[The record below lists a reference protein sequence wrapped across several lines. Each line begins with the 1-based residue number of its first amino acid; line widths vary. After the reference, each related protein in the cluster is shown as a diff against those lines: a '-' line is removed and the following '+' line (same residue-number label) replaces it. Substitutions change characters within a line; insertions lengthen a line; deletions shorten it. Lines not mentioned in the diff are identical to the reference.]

1 MRRFVILLVG
11 VCLVVFFLSQ
21 SFHDL
26 LPHVVK
32 GDDHIT
38 TVHHNHPNHPD
49 RNVGDAARFH
59 ISHNEDIDREL
70 GQLRVKRALQRRTPY
85 DRPAEK
91 EAASHH
97 LPEEEE
103 EIEEDFTSGNG
114 CTFS

>member
-1 MRRFVILLVG
+1 
-11 VCLVVFFLSQ
+11 
-21 SFHDL
+21 
-26 LPHVVK
+26 
-32 GDDHIT
+32 
-38 TVHHNHPNHPD
+38 
-49 RNVGDAARFH
+49 
-59 ISHNEDIDREL
+59 
-70 GQLRVKRALQRRTPY
+70 LQRRTPY